1 MSSIFTH
8 DFGNHT
14 YEFQT
19 GTLAKQANGS
29 VLVNYGDCSLLVTAT
44 MSDPREGVD
53 FFPLTVEFSER
64 MYARGKIPGGFF
76 RREGR
81 PGSDSVLICRLIDRP
96 IRPIFP
102 KGFKN
107 EVQVVITP
115 LSADLE
121 NPLDIPS
128 LVGAS
133 FALSISDI
141 PFSEPISACRVG
153 YVDGEYIINPS
164 YSQIESSEL
173 DIVVAGSK
181 SGITMLEAGAT
192 EVSEQVVLEAIK
204 QGQLENEKLIKFQF
218 DIMDS
223 IGKTKMPF
231 EPTSSDSTVISQL
244 ENLASTKI
252 KDIFM
257 SVTGKLEQANAIN
270 ELKSELTEQ
279 FEKTNPDIEI
289 DEEFEYVQDMT
300 FRKMVLTEKIRPDG
314 RGLNDIRSLDSSVG
328 FLPRTHG
335 SSIFERGETQAIG
348 IVTLGSEK
356 DALRLDTLNPKESKH
371 FLFHYNFPP
380 YSVGET
386 GRIGVSRRDTGHG
399 ALAERALEP
408 VLPPIDEFP
417 YTIRVVSEV
426 VGSNGSTSMASTCA
440 GTLALMDAG
449 VPIKS
454 PVAGISIGLVTD
466 ENGSFETLTDIQGL
480 EDHAGDM
487 DFKVAGTEDG
497 ITAIQLDIKIS
508 SIGYDI
514 IEHTLEQAKSARF
527 EILKNMKSAIGGPR
541 DDLSPHAP
549 RVTQIQIPTDKIGLV
564 IGPGGKTIRSIIEQT
579 GATVDIQ
586 DDGTVLIGSS
596 EKSASEAAIKI
607 IEDLTRE
614 AKIGDIFTGKV
625 VRIMD
630 FGAFVQIL
638 PGKDGMIHISEIAN
652 YRVNSVEDEIQL
664 DEEVTVIVKDIDK
677 LGRIA
682 LSRKA
687 LLSSEESS
695 ETNTEEK
702 PNDKKG
708 KNKNW
713 RKRD

>member
-81 PGSDSVLICRLIDRP
+81 PGSDSILICRLIDRP

-102 KGFKN
+102 KGFRN

-192 EVSEQVVLEAIK
+192 EVSEEVVLEAIK
-204 QGQLENEKLIKFQF
+204 QGQLENEKLIKFQY
-218 DIMDS
+218 DIMES
-223 IGKTKMPF
+223 IGKTKIPF
-231 EPTSSDSTVISQL
+231 ESAAVDSTLINKI
-244 ENLASTKI
+244 EDLASSKI

-257 SVTGKLEQANAIN
+257 SVKGKQEQATAIN
-270 ELKSELTEQ
+270 ELEAELEKQ
-279 FEKTNPDIEI
+279 FEETDPDIEI
-289 DEEFEYVQDMT
+289 KEEFEHVKDMA
-300 FRKMVLTEKIRPDG
+300 FREMVLTEKIRPDG
-314 RGLNDIRSLDSSVG
+314 RGLSDIRPLDSSVG

-356 DALRLDTLNPKESKH
+356 DALKLDNLSPQDSKH

-408 VLPPIDEFP
+408 VLPSIEEFP

-454 PVAGISIGLVTD
+454 PVAGISIGLVAS

-549 RVTQIQIPTDKIGLV
+549 RVTQIQIPKDKIGLV
-564 IGPGGKTIRSIIEQT
+564 IGPGGKTIRSITEQT

-596 EKSASEAAIKI
+596 EKSASEDAIKI

-614 AKIGDIFTGKV
+614 AKVGDIFTGKV

-652 YRVNSVEDEIQL
+652 YRVNAVEDEIQL

-702 PNDKKG
+702 PHDKKG

>member
-81 PGSDSVLICRLIDRP
+81 PGSDSILICRLIDRP

-102 KGFKN
+102 KGFRN

-192 EVSEQVVLEAIK
+192 EVSEEVVLEAIK
-204 QGQLENEKLIKFQF
+204 QGQLENEKLIKFQYE
-218 DIMDS
+218 IMES
-223 IGKTKMPF
+223 IGKTKIPF
-231 EPTSSDSTVISQL
+231 ESAAVDSTLMNKI
-244 ENLASTKI
+244 EDLASSKI

-257 SVTGKLEQANAIN
+257 SVKGKQEQATAIN
-270 ELKSELTEQ
+270 ELEAELEKQ
-279 FEKTNPDIEI
+279 FEETDPDIEI
-289 DEEFEYVQDMT
+289 KEEFEHVKDMA
-300 FRKMVLTEKIRPDG
+300 FREMVLTEKIRPDG
-314 RGLNDIRSLDSSVG
+314 RGLSDIRPLDSSVG

-356 DALRLDTLNPKESKH
+356 DALKLDNLSPQDSKH

-408 VLPPIDEFP
+408 VLPPIEEFP

-454 PVAGISIGLVTD
+454 PVAGISIGLVAS
-466 ENGSFETLTDIQGL
+466 ENGRFETLTDIQGL

-527 EILKNMKSAIGGPR
+527 EILKNMKSAIDGPR

-564 IGPGGKTIRSIIEQT
+564 IGPGGKTIRSITEQT

-596 EKSASEAAIKI
+596 EKSASEDAIKI

-614 AKIGDIFTGKV
+614 AKVCDIFTGKV

-652 YRVNSVEDEIQL
+652 YRVNAVEDEIQL

-702 PNDKKG
+702 PHDKKG

>member
-81 PGSDSVLICRLIDRP
+81 PGSDSILICRLIDRP

-102 KGFKN
+102 KGFRN

-192 EVSEQVVLEAIK
+192 EVSEEVVLEAIK
-204 QGQLENEKLIKFQF
+204 QGQLENEKLIKFQY
-218 DIMDS
+218 DIMES
-223 IGKTKMPF
+223 IGKTKIPF
-231 EPTSSDSTVISQL
+231 ESAAVDSTLINKI
-244 ENLASTKI
+244 EDLASSKI

-257 SVTGKLEQANAIN
+257 SVKGKQEQATAIN
-270 ELKSELTEQ
+270 ELEAELEKQ
-279 FEKTNPDIEI
+279 FEETDPDIEI
-289 DEEFEYVQDMT
+289 KEEFEHVKDMA
-300 FRKMVLTEKIRPDG
+300 FREMVLTEKIRPDG
-314 RGLNDIRSLDSSVG
+314 RGLNDIRPLDSSVG

-356 DALRLDTLNPKESKH
+356 DALKLDNLSPQDSKH

-408 VLPPIDEFP
+408 VLPSIEEFP

-454 PVAGISIGLVTD
+454 PVAGISIGLVAS
-466 ENGSFETLTDIQGL
+466 ENGSVETLTDIQGL

-549 RVTQIQIPTDKIGLV
+549 RVTQIQIPKDKIGLV
-564 IGPGGKTIRSIIEQT
+564 IGPGGKTIRSITEQT

-596 EKSASEAAIKI
+596 EKSASEDAIKI

-652 YRVNSVEDEIQL
+652 YRVNAVEDEIQL

-702 PNDKKG
+702 PNDKKV

>member
-8 DFGNHT
+8 NFGDHT

-19 GTLAKQANGS
+19 GTLAQQANGS
-29 VLVNYGDCSLLVTAT
+29 VLVNYGDCSLLITAT
-44 MSDPREGVD
+44 MSDPREGID
-53 FFPLTVEFSER
+53 FFPLTVDFSER
-64 MYARGKIPGGFF
+64 LYARGKIPGGFF
-76 RREGR
+76 RREGM
-81 PGSDSVLICRLIDRP
+81 PGSDSILICRLIDRP

-107 EVQVVITP
+107 EVQIIITP
-115 LSADLE
+115 LSVDLE
-121 NPLDIPS
+121 NPVDILS
-128 LVGAS
+128 LVGTS

-164 YSQIESSEL
+164 YSQLESSKL
-173 DIVVAGSK
+173 DIVVAGSA
-181 SGITMLEAGAT
+181 SGITMLEAGAN
-192 EVSEQVVLEAIK
+192 EASEEIVLEAIK
-204 QGQLENEKLIKFQF
+204 QGQIENEKLIKFQYE
-218 DIMDS
+218 IMQK
-223 IGKTKMPF
+223 IGKTKIPF

-270 ELKSELTEQ
+270 ELKSELIGQ
-279 FEKTNPDIEI
+279 FEETNPEINIE
-289 DEEFEYVQDMT
+289 EAFEHVQDMT
-300 FRKMVLTEKIRPDG
+300 FREMVLTEKKRPDG
-314 RGLNDIRSLDSSVG
+314 RGLTDIRTLNSSVG

-335 SSIFERGETQAIG
+335 SSLFERGETQAIG

-356 DALRLDTLNPKESKH
+356 DALKLDTLSPIESKH

-380 YSVGET
+380 FSVGET
-386 GRIGVSRRDTGHG
+386 GRIGVSRRDKGHG

-408 VLPPIDEFP
+408 VLPPIEEFP

-426 VGSNGSTSMASTCA
+426 VSSNGSTSMASTCA

-454 PVAGISIGLVTD
+454 PVAGISIGLVTG
-466 ENGSFETLTDIQGL
+466 ENGNFETLTDIQGL

-487 DFKVAGTEDG
+487 DFKVAGTNDG
-497 ITAIQLDIKIS
+497 ITAIQLDIKID
-508 SIGYDI
+508 SISFDI
-514 IEHTLEQAKSARF
+514 IEKTLKQAKSARF
-527 EILKNMKSAIGGPR
+527 TILESMKSTIDSPR
-541 DDLSPHAP
+541 DDLSPYAP
-549 RVTQIQIPTDKIGLV
+549 RVTQIKIPRDKIGLV
-564 IGPGGKTIRSIIEQT
+564 IGPGGKTIRSIIEET
-579 GATVDIQ
+579 GATVDIK
-586 DDGTVLIGSS
+586 DDGTVLVGSS
-596 EKSASEAAIKI
+596 EKSASEKAIKMI
-607 IEDLTRE
+607 ADLTRE

-687 LLSSEESS
+687 LLTTEESS
-695 ETNTEEK
+695 DKNT
-702 PNDKKG
+702 PDKSNYKG
-708 KNKNW
+708 NNKNF
-713 RKRD
+713 RKRN

>member
-81 PGSDSVLICRLIDRP
+81 PGSDSILICRLIDRP

-102 KGFKN
+102 KGFRN

-192 EVSEQVVLEAIK
+192 EVSEEVVLEAIK
-204 QGQLENEKLIKFQF
+204 QGQLENEKLIKFQY
-218 DIMDS
+218 DIMES
-223 IGKTKMPF
+223 IGKTKIPF
-231 EPTSSDSTVISQL
+231 ESAAVDSTLINKI
-244 ENLASTKI
+244 EDLASSKI

-257 SVTGKLEQANAIN
+257 SVKGKQEQATAIN
-270 ELKSELTEQ
+270 ELEAELEKQ
-279 FEKTNPDIEI
+279 FEETDPDIEI
-289 DEEFEYVQDMT
+289 KEEFEHVKDMA
-300 FRKMVLTEKIRPDG
+300 FREMVLTEKIRPDG
-314 RGLNDIRSLDSSVG
+314 RGLNDIRPLDSSVG

-356 DALRLDTLNPKESKH
+356 DALKLDNLSPQDSKH

-408 VLPPIDEFP
+408 VLPSIEEFP

-454 PVAGISIGLVTD
+454 PVAGISIGLVAS

-549 RVTQIQIPTDKIGLV
+549 RVTQIQIPKDKIGLV
-564 IGPGGKTIRSIIEQT
+564 IGPGGKTIRSITEQT

-596 EKSASEAAIKI
+596 EKSASEDAIKI

-652 YRVNSVEDEIQL
+652 YRVNAVEDEIQL

>member
-8 DFGNHT
+8 NFDKHT

-29 VLVNYGDCSLLVTAT
+29 VLVSYGDCSLLVTAT

-81 PGSDSVLICRLIDRP
+81 PGSDSILICRLIDRP

-102 KGFKN
+102 KGFRN

-115 LSADLE
+115 LSVDLE
-121 NPLDIPS
+121 NPVDIPS
-128 LVGAS
+128 LVGTS
-133 FALSISDI
+133 LALSISDI

-153 YVDGEYIINPS
+153 YIDGEYVINPS
-164 YSQIESSEL
+164 YSELECSEL

-204 QGQLENEKLIKFQF
+204 LGQLENEKLIKFQHE
-218 DIMDS
+218 IMDS
-223 IGKTKMPF
+223 IGKPKIPF
-231 EPTSSDSTVISQL
+231 ESESADSTLIN
-244 ENLASTKI
+244 EIDKLASSKI
-252 KDIFM
+252 KEIFM
-257 SVTGKLEQANAIN
+257 TIKGKQEQATAIN
-270 ELKSELTEQ
+270 ELESEL
-279 FEKTNPDIEI
+279 EKQVKETDPDAEI
-289 DEEFEYVQDMT
+289 QEEFEHVKDMA
-300 FRKMVLTEKIRPDG
+300 FRDMVLTEKIRPDG
-314 RGLNDIRSLDSSVG
+314 RGLSDIRPLDSSVG

-356 DALRLDTLNPKESKH
+356 DALKLDTLSPQESKH
-371 FLFHYNFPP
+371 FMFHYNFPP
-380 YSVGET
+380 FSVGET

-408 VLPPIDEFP
+408 ILPPIEEFP

-454 PVAGISIGLVTD
+454 PVAGISIGLVAN
-466 ENGSFETLTDIQGL
+466 ENGSFEILTDIQGL

-487 DFKVAGTEDG
+487 DFKVAGTKDG

-514 IEHTLEQAKSARF
+514 IEKTLEQAKSARF
-527 EILKNMKSAIGGPR
+527 EILDNMKSAIDGPR
-541 DDLSPHAP
+541 NELSQYAP

-564 IGPGGKTIRSIIEQT
+564 IGPGGKTIRGIIEET

-586 DDGTVLIGSS
+586 DDGTVLVGSS
-596 EKSASEAAIKI
+596 EKSASEGAIKM

-614 AKIGDIFTGKV
+614 AKVGDIFTGKV

-652 YRVNSVEDEIQL
+652 YRVDSVEDEIQL

-687 LLSSEESS
+687 LLSPDE
-695 ETNTEEK
+695 NTEADNPEK
-702 PNDKKG
+702 SVEKKG

-713 RKRD
+713 RKRN

>member
-81 PGSDSVLICRLIDRP
+81 PGSDSILICRLIDRP

-102 KGFKN
+102 KGFRN

-192 EVSEQVVLEAIK
+192 EVSEEVVLEAIK
-204 QGQLENEKLIKFQF
+204 QGQLENEKLIKFQYE
-218 DIMDS
+218 IMES
-223 IGKTKMPF
+223 IGKTKIPF
-231 EPTSSDSTVISQL
+231 ESAAVDSTLINKI
-244 ENLASTKI
+244 EDLASSKI

-257 SVTGKLEQANAIN
+257 SVKGKQEQATAIN
-270 ELKSELTEQ
+270 ELEAELEKQ
-279 FEKTNPDIEI
+279 FEETDPDIEI
-289 DEEFEYVQDMT
+289 KEEFEHVKDMA
-300 FRKMVLTEKIRPDG
+300 FREMVLTEKIRPDG
-314 RGLNDIRSLDSSVG
+314 RGLNDIRPLDSSVG

-356 DALRLDTLNPKESKH
+356 DALKLDNLSPQDSKH

-386 GRIGVSRRDTGHG
+386 GRIGVSR
-399 ALAERALEP
+399 
-408 VLPPIDEFP
+408 
-417 YTIRVVSEV
+417 
-426 VGSNGSTSMASTCA
+426 
-440 GTLALMDAG
+440 
-449 VPIKS
+449 
-454 PVAGISIGLVTD
+454 
-466 ENGSFETLTDIQGL
+466 
-480 EDHAGDM
+480 
-487 DFKVAGTEDG
+487 
-497 ITAIQLDIKIS
+497 
-508 SIGYDI
+508 
-514 IEHTLEQAKSARF
+514 
-527 EILKNMKSAIGGPR
+527 
-541 DDLSPHAP
+541 
-549 RVTQIQIPTDKIGLV
+549 
-564 IGPGGKTIRSIIEQT
+564 
-579 GATVDIQ
+579 
-586 DDGTVLIGSS
+586 
-596 EKSASEAAIKI
+596 
-607 IEDLTRE
+607 
-614 AKIGDIFTGKV
+614 
-625 VRIMD
+625 
-630 FGAFVQIL
+630 
-638 PGKDGMIHISEIAN
+638 
-652 YRVNSVEDEIQL
+652 
-664 DEEVTVIVKDIDK
+664 
-677 LGRIA
+677 
-682 LSRKA
+682 
-687 LLSSEESS
+687 
-695 ETNTEEK
+695 
-702 PNDKKG
+702 
-708 KNKNW
+708 
-713 RKRD
+713 

>member
-81 PGSDSVLICRLIDRP
+81 PGSDSILICRLIDRP

-102 KGFKN
+102 KGFRN

-192 EVSEQVVLEAIK
+192 EVSEEVVLEAIK
-204 QGQLENEKLIKFQF
+204 QGQLENEKLIKFQY
-218 DIMDS
+218 DIMES
-223 IGKTKMPF
+223 IGKTKIPF
-231 EPTSSDSTVISQL
+231 ESAAVDSTLINKI
-244 ENLASTKI
+244 EDLASSKI

-257 SVTGKLEQANAIN
+257 SVKGKQEQATAIN
-270 ELKSELTEQ
+270 ELEAELEKQ
-279 FEKTNPDIEI
+279 FEETDPDIEI
-289 DEEFEYVQDMT
+289 KEEFEHVKDMA
-300 FRKMVLTEKIRPDG
+300 FREMVLTEKIRPDG
-314 RGLNDIRSLDSSVG
+314 RGLNDIRPLDSSVG

-356 DALRLDTLNPKESKH
+356 DALKLDNLSPQDSKH

-408 VLPPIDEFP
+408 VLPPIEEFP

-454 PVAGISIGLVTD
+454 PVAGISIGLVAS

-549 RVTQIQIPTDKIGLV
+549 RVTQIQIPKDKIGLV
-564 IGPGGKTIRSIIEQT
+564 IGPGGKTIRSITEQT

-596 EKSASEAAIKI
+596 EKSASEDAIKI

-614 AKIGDIFTGKV
+614 AKVGDIFTGKV

-652 YRVNSVEDEIQL
+652 YRVNAVEDEIQL

>member
-81 PGSDSVLICRLIDRP
+81 PGSDSILICRLIDRP

-102 KGFKN
+102 KGFRN

-153 YVDGEYIINPS
+153 YVNGEYIINPS

-192 EVSEQVVLEAIK
+192 EVSEEVVLEAIK
-204 QGQLENEKLIKFQF
+204 QGQLENEKLIKFQY
-218 DIMDS
+218 DIMES
-223 IGKTKMPF
+223 IGKTKIPF
-231 EPTSSDSTVISQL
+231 ESAAVDSTLINKI
-244 ENLASTKI
+244 EDLASSKI

-257 SVTGKLEQANAIN
+257 SVKGKQEQATAIN
-270 ELKSELTEQ
+270 ELEAELEKQ
-279 FEKTNPDIEI
+279 FEETDPDIEI
-289 DEEFEYVQDMT
+289 KEEFEHVKDMA
-300 FRKMVLTEKIRPDG
+300 FREMVLTEKIRPDG
-314 RGLNDIRSLDSSVG
+314 RGLNDIRPLDSSVG

-356 DALRLDTLNPKESKH
+356 DALKLDNLSPQDSKH

-408 VLPPIDEFP
+408 VLPSIEEFP

-449 VPIKS
+449 VPIKA
-454 PVAGISIGLVTD
+454 PVAGISIGLVAS

-514 IEHTLEQAKSARF
+514 IEHTLEQAKTARF
-527 EILKNMKSAIGGPR
+527 EILKNMKSKFFF
-541 DDLSPHAP
+541 
-549 RVTQIQIPTDKIGLV
+549 Q
-564 IGPGGKTIRSIIEQT
+564 
-579 GATVDIQ
+579 
-586 DDGTVLIGSS
+586 
-596 EKSASEAAIKI
+596 
-607 IEDLTRE
+607 
-614 AKIGDIFTGKV
+614 
-625 VRIMD
+625 
-630 FGAFVQIL
+630 
-638 PGKDGMIHISEIAN
+638 
-652 YRVNSVEDEIQL
+652 
-664 DEEVTVIVKDIDK
+664 KDI
-677 LGRIA
+677 LIF
-682 LSRKA
+682 
-687 LLSSEESS
+687 
-695 ETNTEEK
+695 
-702 PNDKKG
+702 
-708 KNKNW
+708 
-713 RKRD
+713 

>member
-81 PGSDSVLICRLIDRP
+81 PGSDSILICRLIDRP

-102 KGFKN
+102 KGFRN

-192 EVSEQVVLEAIK
+192 EVSEEVVLEAIK
-204 QGQLENEKLIKFQF
+204 QGQLENEKLIKFQYE
-218 DIMDS
+218 IMES
-223 IGKTKMPF
+223 IGKTKIPF
-231 EPTSSDSTVISQL
+231 ESAAVDSTLMNKI
-244 ENLASTKI
+244 EDLASSKI

-257 SVTGKLEQANAIN
+257 SVKGKQEQATAIN
-270 ELKSELTEQ
+270 ELEAELEKQ
-279 FEKTNPDIEI
+279 FEETDPDIEI
-289 DEEFEYVQDMT
+289 KEEFEHVKDMA
-300 FRKMVLTEKIRPDG
+300 FREMVLTEKIRPDG
-314 RGLNDIRSLDSSVG
+314 RGLNDIRPLDSSVG

-356 DALRLDTLNPKESKH
+356 DALKLDNLSPQDSKH

-408 VLPPIDEFP
+408 VLPSIEEFP

-454 PVAGISIGLVTD
+454 PVAGISIGLVAS

-549 RVTQIQIPTDKIGLV
+549 RVTQIQIPKDKIGLV
-564 IGPGGKTIRSIIEQT
+564 IGPGGKTIRSITEQT

-596 EKSASEAAIKI
+596 EKSASEDAIKI

-614 AKIGDIFTGKV
+614 AKVGDIFTGKV

-652 YRVNSVEDEIQL
+652 YRVNAVEDEIQL

>member
-81 PGSDSVLICRLIDRP
+81 PGSDSILICRLIDRP

-102 KGFKN
+102 KGFRN

-192 EVSEQVVLEAIK
+192 EVSEEVVLEAIK
-204 QGQLENEKLIKFQF
+204 QGQLENEKLIKFQY
-218 DIMDS
+218 DIMES
-223 IGKTKMPF
+223 IGKTKIPF
-231 EPTSSDSTVISQL
+231 ESAAVDSTLINKI
-244 ENLASTKI
+244 EDLASSKI

-257 SVTGKLEQANAIN
+257 SVKGKQEQATAIN
-270 ELKSELTEQ
+270 ELEAELEKQ
-279 FEKTNPDIEI
+279 FEETDPDIEI
-289 DEEFEYVQDMT
+289 KEEFEHVKDMA
-300 FRKMVLTEKIRPDG
+300 FREMVLTEKIRPDG
-314 RGLNDIRSLDSSVG
+314 RGLNDIRPLDSSVG

-356 DALRLDTLNPKESKH
+356 DALKLDNLSPQDSKH

-408 VLPPIDEFP
+408 VLPSIEEFP

-454 PVAGISIGLVTD
+454 PVAGISIGLVAS

-549 RVTQIQIPTDKIGLV
+549 RVTQIQIPKDKIGLV
-564 IGPGGKTIRSIIEQT
+564 IGPGGKTIRSITEQT

-596 EKSASEAAIKI
+596 EKSASEDAIKI

-614 AKIGDIFTGKV
+614 AKVGDIFTGKV

-652 YRVNSVEDEIQL
+652 YRVNAVEDEIQL

-677 LGRIA
+677 LGTIA
-682 LSRKA
+682 VSRKA

>member
-81 PGSDSVLICRLIDRP
+81 PGSDSILICRLIDRP

-102 KGFKN
+102 KGFRN

-192 EVSEQVVLEAIK
+192 EVSEEVVLEAIK
-204 QGQLENEKLIKFQF
+204 QGQLENEKLIKFQY
-218 DIMDS
+218 DIMES
-223 IGKTKMPF
+223 IGKTKIPF
-231 EPTSSDSTVISQL
+231 ESAAVDSTLINKI
-244 ENLASTKI
+244 EDLASSKI

-257 SVTGKLEQANAIN
+257 SVKGKQEQATAIN
-270 ELKSELTEQ
+270 ELEAELEKQ
-279 FEKTNPDIEI
+279 FEETDPDIEI
-289 DEEFEYVQDMT
+289 KEEFEHVKDMA
-300 FRKMVLTEKIRPDG
+300 FREMVLTEKIRPDG
-314 RGLNDIRSLDSSVG
+314 RGLNDIRPLDSSVG

-356 DALRLDTLNPKESKH
+356 DALKLDNLSPQDSKH

-408 VLPPIDEFP
+408 VLPSIEEFP

-454 PVAGISIGLVTD
+454 PVAGISIGLVAS

-549 RVTQIQIPTDKIGLV
+549 RVTQIQIPKDKIGLV
-564 IGPGGKTIRSIIEQT
+564 IGPGGKTIRSITEQT

-596 EKSASEAAIKI
+596 EKSASEDAIKI

-614 AKIGDIFTGKV
+614 AKVGDIFTGKV

-652 YRVNSVEDEIQL
+652 YRVNAVEDEIQL

>member
-19 GTLAKQANGS
+19 GTLAQQANGS
-29 VLVNYGDCSLLVTAT
+29 VLVNYGDCSLLITAT
-44 MSDPREGVD
+44 MSDPREGID
-53 FFPLTVEFSER
+53 FFPLTVDFSER
-64 MYARGKIPGGFF
+64 LYARGKIPGGFF
-76 RREGR
+76 RREGM
-81 PGSDSVLICRLIDRP
+81 PGSDSILICRLIDRP

-107 EVQVVITP
+107 EVQIIITP
-115 LSADLE
+115 LSVDLE
-121 NPLDIPS
+121 NPVDILS
-128 LVGAS
+128 LVGTS

-164 YSQIESSEL
+164 YSQLESSKL
-173 DIVVAGSK
+173 DIVVAGSA
-181 SGITMLEAGAT
+181 SGITMLEAGAN
-192 EVSEQVVLEAIK
+192 EASEGIVLEAIK
-204 QGQLENEKLIKFQF
+204 QGQIENEKLIKFQYE
-218 DIMDS
+218 IMQK
-223 IGKTKMPF
+223 IGKTKIPF

-270 ELKSELTEQ
+270 ELKSELIGQ
-279 FEKTNPDIEI
+279 FEETNPEINIE
-289 DEEFEYVQDMT
+289 EAFEHVQDMT
-300 FRKMVLTEKIRPDG
+300 FREMVLTENKRPDG
-314 RGLNDIRSLDSSVG
+314 RGLTDIRTLNSSVG

-356 DALRLDTLNPKESKH
+356 DALKLDNLGPIESKH

-380 YSVGET
+380 FSVGET
-386 GRIGVSRRDTGHG
+386 GRIGVSRRDKGHG

-408 VLPPIDEFP
+408 VLPSIEEFP

-426 VGSNGSTSMASTCA
+426 VSSNGSTSMASTCA

-454 PVAGISIGLVTD
+454 PVAGISIGLVTG
-466 ENGSFETLTDIQGL
+466 ENGSFEILNDIQGL

-487 DFKVAGTEDG
+487 DFKVAGTKDG
-497 ITAIQLDIKIS
+497 ITAIQLDIKID
-508 SIGYDI
+508 SINFDI
-514 IEHTLEQAKSARF
+514 IEKTLEQAKSARF
-527 EILKNMKSAIGGPR
+527 TILETMNSAISSPR

-564 IGPGGKTIRSIIEQT
+564 IGPGGKTIRSIIEET
-579 GATVDIQ
+579 GATVDIK
-586 DDGTVLIGSS
+586 DDGSVLIGSS
-596 EKSASEAAIKI
+596 EKSASESAIEM
-607 IEDLTRE
+607 IENLTRE

-652 YRVNSVEDEIQL
+652 YRVNAVEDEIQL
-664 DEEVTVIVKDIDK
+664 NEEVTVIVKDIDK

-687 LLSSEESS
+687 LLSSEGSS
-695 ETNTEEK
+695 KTATVEK
-702 PNDKKG
+702 SNDKKG
-708 KNKNW
+708 
-713 RKRD
+713 

>member
-81 PGSDSVLICRLIDRP
+81 PGSDSILICRLIDLP

-102 KGFKN
+102 KGFRN
-107 EVQVVITP
+107 EVQVVITQ

-192 EVSEQVVLEAIK
+192 EVSEEVVLEAIK
-204 QGQLENEKLIKFQF
+204 QGQLENEKLIKFQY
-218 DIMDS
+218 DIMES
-223 IGKTKMPF
+223 IGKTKIPF
-231 EPTSSDSTVISQL
+231 ESAAVDSTLINKI
-244 ENLASTKI
+244 EDLASSKI

-257 SVTGKLEQANAIN
+257 SVKGKQEQATAIN
-270 ELKSELTEQ
+270 ELEAELEKQ
-279 FEKTNPDIEI
+279 FEETDPDIEI
-289 DEEFEYVQDMT
+289 KEEFEHVKDMA
-300 FRKMVLTEKIRPDG
+300 FREMVLTEKIRPDG
-314 RGLNDIRSLDSSVG
+314 RGLNDIRPLDSSVG

-356 DALRLDTLNPKESKH
+356 DALKLDNLSPQDSKH

-408 VLPPIDEFP
+408 VLPPIEEFP

-454 PVAGISIGLVTD
+454 PVAGISIGLVAS

-549 RVTQIQIPTDKIGLV
+549 RVTQIQIPKDKIGLV
-564 IGPGGKTIRSIIEQT
+564 IGPGGKTIRSITEQT

-596 EKSASEAAIKI
+596 EKSASEDAIKI

-614 AKIGDIFTGKV
+614 AKVGDIFTGKV

-652 YRVNSVEDEIQL
+652 YRVNAVEDEIQL

>member
-81 PGSDSVLICRLIDRP
+81 PGSDSILICRLIDRP

-102 KGFKN
+102 KGFRN

-192 EVSEQVVLEAIK
+192 EVSEEVVLEAIK
-204 QGQLENEKLIKFQF
+204 QGQLENEKLIKFQYE
-218 DIMDS
+218 IMES
-223 IGKTKMPF
+223 IGKTKIPF
-231 EPTSSDSTVISQL
+231 ESAAVDSTLMNKI
-244 ENLASTKI
+244 EDLASSKI

-257 SVTGKLEQANAIN
+257 SVKGKQEQATAIN
-270 ELKSELTEQ
+270 ELEAELEKQ
-279 FEKTNPDIEI
+279 FEETDPDIEI
-289 DEEFEYVQDMT
+289 KEEFEHVKDMA
-300 FRKMVLTEKIRPDG
+300 FREMVLTEKIRPDG
-314 RGLNDIRSLDSSVG
+314 RGLGDIRPLESSVG

-356 DALRLDTLNPKESKH
+356 DALKLDNLSPQDSKN

-408 VLPPIDEFP
+408 VLPPIEEFP

-449 VPIKS
+449 VPIKA
-454 PVAGISIGLVTD
+454 PVAGISIGLVAS

-527 EILKNMKSAIGGPR
+527 EILKNMKSAIDGPR

-564 IGPGGKTIRSIIEQT
+564 IGPGGKTIRSITEQT

-596 EKSASEAAIKI
+596 EKSASEDAIKI

-652 YRVNSVEDEIQL
+652 YRVNAVEDEIQL

>member
-81 PGSDSVLICRLIDRP
+81 PGSDSILICRLIDRP

-102 KGFKN
+102 KGFRN

-192 EVSEQVVLEAIK
+192 EVSEEVVLEAIK
-204 QGQLENEKLIKFQF
+204 QGQLENEKLIKFQY
-218 DIMDS
+218 DIMES
-223 IGKTKMPF
+223 IGKTKIPF
-231 EPTSSDSTVISQL
+231 ESAAVDSTLMNKI
-244 ENLASTKI
+244 EDLASSKI

-257 SVTGKLEQANAIN
+257 SVKGKQEQATAIN
-270 ELKSELTEQ
+270 ELEAELEKQ
-279 FEKTNPDIEI
+279 FEETDPDIEI
-289 DEEFEYVQDMT
+289 KEEFEHVKDMA
-300 FRKMVLTEKIRPDG
+300 FREMVLTEKIRPDG
-314 RGLNDIRSLDSSVG
+314 RGLNDIRPLDSSVG

-356 DALRLDTLNPKESKH
+356 DALKLDNLSPQDSKH

-408 VLPPIDEFP
+408 VLPSIEEFP

-454 PVAGISIGLVTD
+454 PVAGISIGLVAS

-549 RVTQIQIPTDKIGLV
+549 RVTQIQIPKDKIGLV
-564 IGPGGKTIRSIIEQT
+564 IGPGGKTIRSITEQT

-596 EKSASEAAIKI
+596 EKSASEDAIKI

-614 AKIGDIFTGKV
+614 AKVGDIFTGKV

-652 YRVNSVEDEIQL
+652 YRVNAVEDEIQL

>member
-81 PGSDSVLICRLIDRP
+81 PGSDSILICRLIDRP

-102 KGFKN
+102 KGFRN

-192 EVSEQVVLEAIK
+192 EVSEEVVLEAIK
-204 QGQLENEKLIKFQF
+204 QGQLENEKLIKFQYE
-218 DIMDS
+218 IMES
-223 IGKTKMPF
+223 IGKTKIPF
-231 EPTSSDSTVISQL
+231 ESAAVDSTLMNKI
-244 ENLASTKI
+244 EDLASSKI

-257 SVTGKLEQANAIN
+257 SVKGKQEQATAIN
-270 ELKSELTEQ
+270 ELEAELEKQ
-279 FEKTNPDIEI
+279 FEETDPDIEI
-289 DEEFEYVQDMT
+289 KEEFEHVKDMA
-300 FRKMVLTEKIRPDG
+300 FREMVLTEKIRPDG
-314 RGLNDIRSLDSSVG
+314 RGLSDIRPLDSSVG

-356 DALRLDTLNPKESKH
+356 DALKLDNLSPQDSKQ

-408 VLPPIDEFP
+408 VLPPIEEFP

-454 PVAGISIGLVTD
+454 PVAGISIGLVAS

-514 IEHTLEQAKSARF
+514 IEHTLEQAKAARF
-527 EILKNMKSAIGGPR
+527 EILKNMKSAIDGPR

-564 IGPGGKTIRSIIEQT
+564 IGPGGKTIRSITEQT

-596 EKSASEAAIKI
+596 EKSASEDAIKI

-614 AKIGDIFTGKV
+614 AKVGDIFTGKV

-652 YRVNSVEDEIQL
+652 YRVNAVEDEIQL

-702 PNDKKG
+702 PHDKKG

>member
-1 MSSIFTH
+1 MSSTFIH
-8 DFGNHT
+8 NFGDHT

-19 GTLAKQANGS
+19 GTLAQQANGS
-29 VLVNYGDCSLLVTAT
+29 VLVNYGDCSLLITAT
-44 MSDPREGVD
+44 MSDPREGID
-53 FFPLTVEFSER
+53 FFPLTVDFSER
-64 MYARGKIPGGFF
+64 LYARGKIPGGFF
-76 RREGR
+76 RREGM
-81 PGSDSVLICRLIDRP
+81 PGSDSILICRLIDRP

-107 EVQVVITP
+107 EVQIIITP
-115 LSADLE
+115 LSVDLE
-121 NPLDIPS
+121 NPVDILS
-128 LVGAS
+128 LVGTS

-164 YSQIESSEL
+164 YSQLESSKL
-173 DIVVAGSK
+173 DIVVAGSA
-181 SGITMLEAGAT
+181 SGITMLEAGAN
-192 EVSEQVVLEAIK
+192 EASEEIVLEAIK
-204 QGQLENEKLIKFQF
+204 QGQIENEKLIKFQYE
-218 DIMDS
+218 IMQK
-223 IGKTKMPF
+223 IGKTKIPF

-270 ELKSELTEQ
+270 ELKSELIGQ
-279 FEKTNPDIEI
+279 FEETNPEINIE
-289 DEEFEYVQDMT
+289 EAFEHVQDMT
-300 FRKMVLTEKIRPDG
+300 FREMVLTEKKRPDG
-314 RGLNDIRSLDSSVG
+314 RGLTDIRTLNSSVG

-356 DALRLDTLNPKESKH
+356 DALKLDNLGPIESKH

-380 YSVGET
+380 FSVGET
-386 GRIGVSRRDTGHG
+386 GRIGVSRRDKGHG

-408 VLPPIDEFP
+408 VLPSIEEFP

-426 VGSNGSTSMASTCA
+426 VSSNGSTSMASTCA

-454 PVAGISIGLVTD
+454 PVAGISIGLVTG
-466 ENGSFETLTDIQGL
+466 ENGSFEILNDIQGL

-487 DFKVAGTEDG
+487 DFKVAGTKDG
-497 ITAIQLDIKIS
+497 ITAIQLDIKID
-508 SIGYDI
+508 SINFDI
-514 IEHTLEQAKSARF
+514 IEKTLEQAKSARF
-527 EILKNMKSAIGGPR
+527 TILETMNSAISSPR

-564 IGPGGKTIRSIIEQT
+564 IGPGGKTIRSIIAQT

-586 DDGTVLIGSS
+586 DDGAVLIGSS
-596 EKSASEAAIKI
+596 EKTASENAIKM
-607 IEDLTRE
+607 IEELTRE
-614 AKIGDIFTGKV
+614 AKIGDVFTGKV

-664 DEEVTVIVKDIDK
+664 NEEVTVIVKDIDK

-695 ETNTEEK
+695 KTATVEK
-702 PNDKKG
+702 SNDKKG
-708 KNKNW
+708 
-713 RKRD
+713 

>member
-192 EVSEQVVLEAIK
+192 EVSEEVVLEAIK
-204 QGQLENEKLIKFQF
+204 QGQLENEKLIKFQY

-408 VLPPIDEFP
+408 VLPPIEEFP

-596 EKSASEAAIKI
+596 EKSASEDAIKI

>member
-19 GTLAKQANGS
+19 GTLAQQANGS
-29 VLVNYGDCSLLVTAT
+29 VLVNYGDCSLLITAT
-44 MSDPREGVD
+44 MSDPREGID
-53 FFPLTVEFSER
+53 FFPLTVDFSER
-64 MYARGKIPGGFF
+64 LYARGKIPGGFF
-76 RREGR
+76 RREGM
-81 PGSDSVLICRLIDRP
+81 PGSDSILICRLIDRP

-107 EVQVVITP
+107 EVQIIITP
-115 LSADLE
+115 LSVDLE
-121 NPLDIPS
+121 NPVDILS
-128 LVGAS
+128 LVGTS

-164 YSQIESSEL
+164 YSQLESSKL
-173 DIVVAGSK
+173 DIVVAGSA
-181 SGITMLEAGAT
+181 SGITMLEAGAN
-192 EVSEQVVLEAIK
+192 EASEEIVLEAIK
-204 QGQLENEKLIKFQF
+204 QGQIENEKLIKFQYE
-218 DIMDS
+218 IMQK
-223 IGKTKMPF
+223 IGKTKIPF

-270 ELKSELTEQ
+270 ELKSELIGQ
-279 FEKTNPDIEI
+279 FEETNPEINIE
-289 DEEFEYVQDMT
+289 EAFEHVQDMT
-300 FRKMVLTEKIRPDG
+300 FREMVLTEKKRPDG
-314 RGLNDIRSLDSSVG
+314 RGLTDIRTLNSSVG

-356 DALRLDTLNPKESKH
+356 DALKLDNLGPIESKH

-380 YSVGET
+380 FSVGET
-386 GRIGVSRRDTGHG
+386 GRIGVSRRDKGHG

-408 VLPPIDEFP
+408 VLPSIEEFP

-426 VGSNGSTSMASTCA
+426 VSSNGSTSMASTCA

-454 PVAGISIGLVTD
+454 PVAGISIGLVTG
-466 ENGSFETLTDIQGL
+466 ENGSFEILNDIQGL

-487 DFKVAGTEDG
+487 DFKVAGTKDG
-497 ITAIQLDIKIS
+497 ITAIQLDIKID
-508 SIGYDI
+508 SINFDI
-514 IEHTLEQAKSARF
+514 IEKTLEQAKSARF
-527 EILKNMKSAIGGPR
+527 TILETMNSAISSPR

-564 IGPGGKTIRSIIEQT
+564 IGPGGKTIRSIIAQT

-586 DDGTVLIGSS
+586 DDGAVLIGSS
-596 EKSASEAAIKI
+596 EKTASENAIKM
-607 IEDLTRE
+607 IEELTRE
-614 AKIGDIFTGKV
+614 AKIGDVFTGKV

-664 DEEVTVIVKDIDK
+664 NEEVTVIVKDIDK

-695 ETNTEEK
+695 KTATVEK
-702 PNDKKG
+702 SNDKKG
-708 KNKNW
+708 
-713 RKRD
+713 

>member
-8 DFGNHT
+8 NFDKHT

-81 PGSDSVLICRLIDRP
+81 PGSDSILICRLIDRP

-102 KGFKN
+102 KGFRN

-115 LSADLE
+115 LSVDLE
-121 NPLDIPS
+121 NPVDIPS
-128 LVGAS
+128 LVGTS
-133 FALSISDI
+133 LALSISDI

-153 YVDGEYIINPS
+153 YIDGKYVINPS
-164 YSQIESSEL
+164 YSELECSEL

-204 QGQLENEKLIKFQF
+204 LGQLENEKLIKFQHE
-218 DIMDS
+218 IMDS
-223 IGKTKMPF
+223 IGKPKIPF
-231 EPTSSDSTVISQL
+231 ESESADSTLIN
-244 ENLASTKI
+244 EIDKLASSKI
-252 KDIFM
+252 KEIFM
-257 SVTGKLEQANAIN
+257 TIKGKQEQATAIN
-270 ELKSELTEQ
+270 ELESELKKQVKETD
-279 FEKTNPDIEI
+279 PDAEI
-289 DEEFEYVQDMT
+289 QEEFEHVKDMA
-300 FRKMVLTEKIRPDG
+300 FRDMVLTEKIRPDG
-314 RGLNDIRSLDSSVG
+314 RGLSDIRPLDSSVG

-356 DALRLDTLNPKESKH
+356 DALKLDTLSPQESKH
-371 FLFHYNFPP
+371 FMFHYNFPP
-380 YSVGET
+380 FSVGET

-408 VLPPIDEFP
+408 ILPPIEEFP

-454 PVAGISIGLVTD
+454 PVAGISIGLVAN
-466 ENGSFETLTDIQGL
+466 ENGSFEILTDIQGL

-487 DFKVAGTEDG
+487 DFKVAGTKDG

-514 IEHTLEQAKSARF
+514 IEKTLEQAKSARF
-527 EILKNMKSAIGGPR
+527 EILDNMKSEIDGPR
-541 DDLSPHAP
+541 NELSQYAP

-564 IGPGGKTIRSIIEQT
+564 IGPGGKTIRGIIEET

-586 DDGTVLIGSS
+586 DDGTVLVGSS
-596 EKSASEAAIKI
+596 EKSASEGAIKM

-614 AKIGDIFTGKV
+614 AKVGDIFTGKV

-652 YRVNSVEDEIQL
+652 YRVDSVEDEIQL

-687 LLSSEESS
+687 LLSPDE
-695 ETNTEEK
+695 NTEADNPEK
-702 PNDKKG
+702 SVEKKG

-713 RKRD
+713 RKRN

>member
-81 PGSDSVLICRLIDRP
+81 PGSDSILICRLIDRP

-102 KGFKN
+102 KGFRN

-192 EVSEQVVLEAIK
+192 EVSEEVVLEAIK
-204 QGQLENEKLIKFQF
+204 QGQLENEKLIKFQY
-218 DIMDS
+218 DIMES
-223 IGKTKMPF
+223 IGKTKIPF
-231 EPTSSDSTVISQL
+231 ESAAVDSTLINKI
-244 ENLASTKI
+244 EDLASSKI

-257 SVTGKLEQANAIN
+257 SVKGKQEQATAIN
-270 ELKSELTEQ
+270 ELEAELEKQ
-279 FEKTNPDIEI
+279 FEETDPDIEI
-289 DEEFEYVQDMT
+289 KEEFEHVKDMA
-300 FRKMVLTEKIRPDG
+300 FREMVLTEKIRPDG
-314 RGLNDIRSLDSSVG
+314 RGLNDIRPLDSSVG

-356 DALRLDTLNPKESKH
+356 DALKLDNLSPQDSKH

-408 VLPPIDEFP
+408 VLPSIEEFP

-449 VPIKS
+449 VPIKA
-454 PVAGISIGLVTD
+454 PVAGISIGLVAS

-549 RVTQIQIPTDKIGLV
+549 RVTQIQIPKDKIGLV
-564 IGPGGKTIRSIIEQT
+564 IGPGGKTIRSITEQT

-596 EKSASEAAIKI
+596 EKSASEDAIKI

-652 YRVNSVEDEIQL
+652 YRVNAVEDEIQL

>member
-81 PGSDSVLICRLIDRP
+81 PGSDSILICRLIDRP

-102 KGFKN
+102 KGFRN

-192 EVSEQVVLEAIK
+192 EVSEEVVLEAIK
-204 QGQLENEKLIKFQF
+204 QGQLENEKLIKFQYE
-218 DIMDS
+218 IMES
-223 IGKTKMPF
+223 IGKTKIPF
-231 EPTSSDSTVISQL
+231 ESAAVDSTLMNKI
-244 ENLASTKI
+244 EDLASSKI

-257 SVTGKLEQANAIN
+257 SVKGKQEQATAIN
-270 ELKSELTEQ
+270 ELEAELEKQ
-279 FEKTNPDIEI
+279 FEETDPDIEI
-289 DEEFEYVQDMT
+289 KEEFEHVKDMA
-300 FRKMVLTEKIRPDG
+300 FREMVLTEKIRPDG
-314 RGLNDIRSLDSSVG
+314 RGLNDIRPLDSSVG

-356 DALRLDTLNPKESKH
+356 DALKLDNLSPQDSKH

-408 VLPPIDEFP
+408 VLPPIEEFP

-454 PVAGISIGLVTD
+454 PVAGISIGLVAS

-514 IEHTLEQAKSARF
+514 IEHTLEQAKAARF
-527 EILKNMKSAIGGPR
+527 EILKNMKSAIDGPR

-564 IGPGGKTIRSIIEQT
+564 IGPGGKTIRSITEQT

-596 EKSASEAAIKI
+596 EKSASEDAIKI

-652 YRVNSVEDEIQL
+652 YRVNAVEDEIQL

>member
-408 VLPPIDEFP
+408 VLPPIEEFP

-454 PVAGISIGLVTD
+454 PVAGISIGLVID

-687 LLSSEESS
+687 LLSSGESS

>member
-1 MSSIFTH
+1 M
-8 DFGNHT
+8 
-14 YEFQT
+14 
-19 GTLAKQANGS
+19 
-29 VLVNYGDCSLLVTAT
+29 
-44 MSDPREGVD
+44 
-53 FFPLTVEFSER
+53 
-64 MYARGKIPGGFF
+64 
-76 RREGR
+76 
-81 PGSDSVLICRLIDRP
+81 
-96 IRPIFP
+96 
-102 KGFKN
+102 
-107 EVQVVITP
+107 QVVITP

-192 EVSEQVVLEAIK
+192 EVSEEVVLEAIK
-204 QGQLENEKLIKFQF
+204 QGQLENEKLIKFQY
-218 DIMDS
+218 DIMES
-223 IGKTKMPF
+223 IGKTKIPF
-231 EPTSSDSTVISQL
+231 ESAAVDSTLINKI
-244 ENLASTKI
+244 EDLASSKI

-257 SVTGKLEQANAIN
+257 SVKGKQEQATAIN
-270 ELKSELTEQ
+270 ELEAELEKQ
-279 FEKTNPDIEI
+279 FEETDPDIEI
-289 DEEFEYVQDMT
+289 KEEFEHVKDMA
-300 FRKMVLTEKIRPDG
+300 FREMVLTEKIRPDG
-314 RGLNDIRSLDSSVG
+314 RGLNDIRPLDSSVG

-356 DALRLDTLNPKESKH
+356 DALKLDNLSPQDSKH

-408 VLPPIDEFP
+408 VLPSIEEFP

-454 PVAGISIGLVTD
+454 PVAGISIGLVAS

-527 EILKNMKSAIGGPR
+527 EILKNMKSAIDGPR

-549 RVTQIQIPTDKIGLV
+549 RVTQIQIPKDKIGLV
-564 IGPGGKTIRSIIEQT
+564 IGPGGKTIRSITEQT

-596 EKSASEAAIKI
+596 EKSASEDAIKI

-614 AKIGDIFTGKV
+614 AKVGDIFTGKV

-652 YRVNSVEDEIQL
+652 YRVNAVEDEIQL

-702 PNDKKG
+702 PHDKKG

>member
-81 PGSDSVLICRLIDRP
+81 PGSDSILICRLIDRP

-102 KGFKN
+102 KGFRN

-192 EVSEQVVLEAIK
+192 EVSEEVVLEAIK
-204 QGQLENEKLIKFQF
+204 QGQLENEKLIKFQYE
-218 DIMDS
+218 IMES
-223 IGKTKMPF
+223 IGKTKIPF
-231 EPTSSDSTVISQL
+231 ESAAVDSTLMNKI
-244 ENLASTKI
+244 EDLASSKI

-257 SVTGKLEQANAIN
+257 SVKGKQEQATAIN
-270 ELKSELTEQ
+270 ELEAELEKQ
-279 FEKTNPDIEI
+279 FEETDPDIEI
-289 DEEFEYVQDMT
+289 KEEFEHVKDMA
-300 FRKMVLTEKIRPDG
+300 FREMVLTEKIRPDG
-314 RGLNDIRSLDSSVG
+314 RGLSDIRPLDSSVG

-356 DALRLDTLNPKESKH
+356 DALKLDNLSPQDSKH

-408 VLPPIDEFP
+408 VLPPIEEFP

-454 PVAGISIGLVTD
+454 PVAGISIGLVAS

-527 EILKNMKSAIGGPR
+527 EILKNMKSAIDGPR

-564 IGPGGKTIRSIIEQT
+564 IGPGGKTIRSITEQT

-596 EKSASEAAIKI
+596 EKSASEDAIKI

-652 YRVNSVEDEIQL
+652 YRVNAVEDEIQL

-702 PNDKKG
+702 PHDKKG

>member
-204 QGQLENEKLIKFQF
+204 QGQLENEKLIKFQY

-231 EPTSSDSTVISQL
+231 EPTSSDSTVINQL

-270 ELKSELTEQ
+270 ELKSELSEQ

-408 VLPPIDEFP
+408 VLPPIEEFP

-426 VGSNGSTSMASTCA
+426 VSSNGSTSMASTCA

-454 PVAGISIGLVTD
+454 PVAGISIGLVID

-527 EILKNMKSAIGGPR
+527 EILKNMKSAISGPR

-564 IGPGGKTIRSIIEQT
+564 IGPGGKTIRSITEQT

-596 EKSASEAAIKI
+596 EKSASEDAIKI

-652 YRVNSVEDEIQL
+652 YRVNAVEDEIQL

>member
-8 DFGNHT
+8 NFDKHT

-81 PGSDSVLICRLIDRP
+81 PGSDSILICRLIDRP

-102 KGFKN
+102 KGFRN

-115 LSADLE
+115 LSVDLE
-121 NPLDIPS
+121 NPVDIPS
-128 LVGAS
+128 LVGTS
-133 FALSISDI
+133 LALSISDI

-153 YVDGEYIINPS
+153 YIDGKYVINPS
-164 YSQIESSEL
+164 YSELECSEL

-204 QGQLENEKLIKFQF
+204 LGQLENEKLIKFQHE
-218 DIMDS
+218 IMDS
-223 IGKTKMPF
+223 IGKPKIPF
-231 EPTSSDSTVISQL
+231 ESESADSTLIN
-244 ENLASTKI
+244 EIDKLASSKI
-252 KDIFM
+252 KEIFM
-257 SVTGKLEQANAIN
+257 TIKGKQEQATAIN
-270 ELKSELTEQ
+270 ELESELKKQVKETD
-279 FEKTNPDIEI
+279 PDAEI
-289 DEEFEYVQDMT
+289 QEEFEHVKDMA
-300 FRKMVLTEKIRPDG
+300 FRDMVLTEKIRPDG
-314 RGLNDIRSLDSSVG
+314 RGLSDIRPLDSSVG

-356 DALRLDTLNPKESKH
+356 DALKLDTLSPQESKH
-371 FLFHYNFPP
+371 FMFHYNFPP
-380 YSVGET
+380 FSVGET

-408 VLPPIDEFP
+408 ILPPIEEFP

-454 PVAGISIGLVTD
+454 PVAGISIGLVAN
-466 ENGSFETLTDIQGL
+466 ENGSFEILTDIQGL

-487 DFKVAGTEDG
+487 DFKVAGTKDG

-514 IEHTLEQAKSARF
+514 IEKTLEQAKSARF
-527 EILKNMKSAIGGPR
+527 EILDNMKSAIDGPR
-541 DDLSPHAP
+541 NELSQYAP

-564 IGPGGKTIRSIIEQT
+564 IGPGGKTIRGIIEET

-586 DDGTVLIGSS
+586 DDGTVLVGSS
-596 EKSASEAAIKI
+596 EKSASEGAIKM

-614 AKIGDIFTGKV
+614 AKVGDIFTGKV

-652 YRVNSVEDEIQL
+652 YRVDSVEDEIQL

-687 LLSSEESS
+687 LLSPDE
-695 ETNTEEK
+695 NTEADNPEK
-702 PNDKKG
+702 SVEKKG

-713 RKRD
+713 RKRN

>member
-8 DFGNHT
+8 NFDKHT

-81 PGSDSVLICRLIDRP
+81 PGSDSILICRLIDRP

-102 KGFKN
+102 KGFRN

-115 LSADLE
+115 LSVDLE
-121 NPLDIPS
+121 NPVDIPS
-128 LVGAS
+128 LVGTS
-133 FALSISDI
+133 LALSISDI

-153 YVDGEYIINPS
+153 YIDGKYVINPS
-164 YSQIESSEL
+164 YSELECSEL

-204 QGQLENEKLIKFQF
+204 LGQLENEKLIKFQHE
-218 DIMDS
+218 IMDS
-223 IGKTKMPF
+223 IGKPKIPF
-231 EPTSSDSTVISQL
+231 ESESADSTLIN
-244 ENLASTKI
+244 EIDKLASSKI
-252 KDIFM
+252 KEIFM
-257 SVTGKLEQANAIN
+257 TIKGKQEQATAIN
-270 ELKSELTEQ
+270 ELESEL
-279 FEKTNPDIEI
+279 EKQVKETDPDAEI
-289 DEEFEYVQDMT
+289 QEEFEHVKDMA
-300 FRKMVLTEKIRPDG
+300 FRDMVLTEKIRPDG
-314 RGLNDIRSLDSSVG
+314 RGLSDIRPLDSSVG

-356 DALRLDTLNPKESKH
+356 DALKLDTLSPQESKH
-371 FLFHYNFPP
+371 FMFHYNFPP
-380 YSVGET
+380 FSVGET

-408 VLPPIDEFP
+408 ILPPIEEFP

-454 PVAGISIGLVTD
+454 PVAGISIGLVAN
-466 ENGSFETLTDIQGL
+466 ENGSFEILTDIQGL

-487 DFKVAGTEDG
+487 DFKVAGTKDG

-514 IEHTLEQAKSARF
+514 IEKTLEQAKSARF
-527 EILKNMKSAIGGPR
+527 EILDNMKSAIDGPR
-541 DDLSPHAP
+541 NELSQYAP

-564 IGPGGKTIRSIIEQT
+564 IGPGGKTIRGIIEET

-586 DDGTVLIGSS
+586 DDGTVLVGSS
-596 EKSASEAAIKI
+596 EKSASEGAIKM

-614 AKIGDIFTGKV
+614 AKVGDIFTGKV

-652 YRVNSVEDEIQL
+652 YRVDSVEDEIQL

-687 LLSSEESS
+687 LLSPDE
-695 ETNTEEK
+695 NTEADNPEK
-702 PNDKKG
+702 SVEKKG

-713 RKRD
+713 RKRN

>member
-81 PGSDSVLICRLIDRP
+81 PGSDSILICRLIDRP

-102 KGFKN
+102 KGFRN

-192 EVSEQVVLEAIK
+192 EVSEEVVLEAIK
-204 QGQLENEKLIKFQF
+204 QGQLENEKLIKFQYE
-218 DIMDS
+218 IMES
-223 IGKTKMPF
+223 IGKTKIPF
-231 EPTSSDSTVISQL
+231 ESAAVDSTLMNKI
-244 ENLASTKI
+244 EDLASSKI

-257 SVTGKLEQANAIN
+257 SVKGKQEQATAID
-270 ELKSELTEQ
+270 ELEAELEKQ
-279 FEKTNPDIEI
+279 FEETDPDIEI
-289 DEEFEYVQDMT
+289 KEEFEHVKDMA
-300 FRKMVLTEKIRPDG
+300 FREMVLTEKIRPDG
-314 RGLNDIRSLDSSVG
+314 RGLNDIRPLDSSVG

-356 DALRLDTLNPKESKH
+356 DALKLDNLSPQDSKH

-408 VLPPIDEFP
+408 VLPPIEEFP

-454 PVAGISIGLVTD
+454 PVAGISIGLVAS

-527 EILKNMKSAIGGPR
+527 EILKNMKSAIDGPR

-564 IGPGGKTIRSIIEQT
+564 IGPGGKTIRSITEQT

-596 EKSASEAAIKI
+596 EKSASEDAIKI

-652 YRVNSVEDEIQL
+652 YRVNAVEDEIQL

-702 PNDKKG
+702 PHDKKG

>member
-81 PGSDSVLICRLIDRP
+81 PGSDSILICRLIDRP

-102 KGFKN
+102 KGFRN

-192 EVSEQVVLEAIK
+192 EVSEEVVLEAIK
-204 QGQLENEKLIKFQF
+204 QGQLENEKLIKFQYE
-218 DIMDS
+218 IMES
-223 IGKTKMPF
+223 IGKTKIPF
-231 EPTSSDSTVISQL
+231 ESAAVDSTLINKI
-244 ENLASTKI
+244 EDLASSKI

-257 SVTGKLEQANAIN
+257 SVKGKQEQATAIN
-270 ELKSELTEQ
+270 ELEAELEKQ
-279 FEKTNPDIEI
+279 FEETDPDIEI
-289 DEEFEYVQDMT
+289 KEEFEHVKDMA
-300 FRKMVLTEKIRPDG
+300 FREMVLTEKIRPDG
-314 RGLNDIRSLDSSVG
+314 RGLSDIRPLDSSVG

-356 DALRLDTLNPKESKH
+356 DALKLDNLSPQDSKH

-408 VLPPIDEFP
+408 VLPPIEEFP

-454 PVAGISIGLVTD
+454 PVAGISIGLVAS

-527 EILKNMKSAIGGPR
+527 EILKNMKSAIDGPR

-564 IGPGGKTIRSIIEQT
+564 IGPGGKTIRSITEQT

-596 EKSASEAAIKI
+596 EKSASEDAIKI

-652 YRVNSVEDEIQL
+652 YRVNAVEDEIQL

-702 PNDKKG
+702 PHDKKG

>member
-81 PGSDSVLICRLIDRP
+81 PGSDSILICRLIDRP

-102 KGFKN
+102 KGFRN

-192 EVSEQVVLEAIK
+192 EVSEEVVLEAIK
-204 QGQLENEKLIKFQF
+204 QGQLENEKLIKFQY
-218 DIMDS
+218 DIMES
-223 IGKTKMPF
+223 IGKTKIPF
-231 EPTSSDSTVISQL
+231 ESAAVDSTLINKI
-244 ENLASTKI
+244 EDLASSKI

-257 SVTGKLEQANAIN
+257 SVKGKQEQATAIN
-270 ELKSELTEQ
+270 ELEAELEKQ
-279 FEKTNPDIEI
+279 FEETDPDIEI
-289 DEEFEYVQDMT
+289 KEEFEHVKDMA
-300 FRKMVLTEKIRPDG
+300 FREMVLTEKIRPDG
-314 RGLNDIRSLDSSVG
+314 RGLSDIRPLDSSGG

-356 DALRLDTLNPKESKH
+356 DALKLDNLSPQDSKN

-408 VLPPIDEFP
+408 VLPPIEEFP

-454 PVAGISIGLVTD
+454 PVAGISIGLVAS

-549 RVTQIQIPTDKIGLV
+549 RVTQIQIPKDKIGLV
-564 IGPGGKTIRSIIEQT
+564 IGPGGKTIRSITEQT

-596 EKSASEAAIKI
+596 EKSASEDAIKI

-614 AKIGDIFTGKV
+614 AKVGDIFTGKV

-652 YRVNSVEDEIQL
+652 YRVNAVEDEIQL

-702 PNDKKG
+702 PHDKKG

>member
-204 QGQLENEKLIKFQF
+204 QGQLENEKLIKFQY

-527 EILKNMKSAIGGPR
+527 EILKNMKSAIEGPR

-687 LLSSEESS
+687 LLSSGESS

>member
-192 EVSEQVVLEAIK
+192 EVSEEVVLEAIK
-204 QGQLENEKLIKFQF
+204 QGQLENEKLIKFQYE
-218 DIMDS
+218 IMES
-223 IGKTKMPF
+223 IGKTKIPF
-231 EPTSSDSTVISQL
+231 ESAAVDSTLINKI
-244 ENLASTKI
+244 EDLASSKI

-257 SVTGKLEQANAIN
+257 SVKGKQEQATAIN
-270 ELKSELTEQ
+270 ELEAELEKQ
-279 FEKTNPDIEI
+279 FEETDPDIEI
-289 DEEFEYVQDMT
+289 KEEFEHVKDMA
-300 FRKMVLTEKIRPDG
+300 FREMVLTEKIRPDG
-314 RGLNDIRSLDSSVG
+314 RGLNDIRPLDSSVG

-356 DALRLDTLNPKESKH
+356 DALKLDNLSPQDSKH

-408 VLPPIDEFP
+408 VLPPIEEFP

-454 PVAGISIGLVTD
+454 PVAGISIGLVAS

-549 RVTQIQIPTDKIGLV
+549 RVTQIQIPKDKIGLV
-564 IGPGGKTIRSIIEQT
+564 IGPGGKTIRSITEQT

-596 EKSASEAAIKI
+596 EKSASEDAIKI

-652 YRVNSVEDEIQL
+652 YRVNAVEDEIQL